1 MSCLLNLQARDTYF
15 MESGDKIRYFFEEG
29 ALNEKGELIVDKQ
42 RCLNKIGHVRY
53 QYSFEFFQLWKWPT
67 NFLLFKGIALAWSR
81 FQTGEFQYSSEEYTK
96 GYRIQRSC
104 YRPEHVIKK
113 FFFKYILDRR

>member
-53 QYSFEFFQLWKWPT
+53 QYSFEFFQLWKWQQISYSLKALHWLDPD
-67 NFLLFKGIALAWSR
+67 FKRVSFSTQVKNTLRDIGFKDPAIAQSMWL
-81 FQTGEFQYSSEEYTK
+81 K
-96 GYRIQRSC
+96 
-104 YRPEHVIKK
+104 KK
-113 FFFKYILDRR
+113 F